1 MQVFV
6 GGIPANDDFSTD
18 VWQYRQS
25 IPIPPAWWAWLNWI
39 GCSTNS
45 FCFVA
50 HEDRIRVKISHPR
63 NKTRLRTP
71 NREERASAFALRG
84 KIWLIT
90 GRFGAL
96 SLCRERSFRKRI
108 SGGRRTRNGVYIM

>member
-71 NREERASAFALRG
+71 NREPHPRALGSGENLRIQPRLLVAISRGRPRSARPHILR
-84 KIWLIT
+84 
-90 GRFGAL
+90 
-96 SLCRERSFRKRI
+96 
-108 SGGRRTRNGVYIM
+108 